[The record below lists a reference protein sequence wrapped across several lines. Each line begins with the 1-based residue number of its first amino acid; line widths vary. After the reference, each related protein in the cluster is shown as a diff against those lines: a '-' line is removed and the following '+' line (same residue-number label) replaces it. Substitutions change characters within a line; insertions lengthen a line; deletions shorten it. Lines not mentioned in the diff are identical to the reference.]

1 MLMILFT
8 ILNILLIIIEIQ
20 PLIYICTSTVWS
32 GLSVS
37 VEIKKI
43 ILIRKKAKHK
53 QTNKQNK

>member
-37 VEIKKI
+37 VEIKKK
-43 ILIRKKAKHK
+43 LY
-53 QTNKQNK
+53 